1 MTRKKMSLQSKIESL
16 LFVSPEPLAL
26 KELARL
32 TSEPKD
38 KVEEAL
44 EKLRDKYRS
53 DKASG
58 IILIETSDTF
68 QLVTAPQNAAL
79 VSEFL
84 KGDMTGELTDPSL
97 ETLTIIAY
105 RGPITKPELEQIRG
119 VNCGLILRNLSMRG
133 LIIIHEERGGLPR
146 YEASA
151 EFVRF
156 LGLRS
161 VKDLPDYQKLH
172 EHATI
177 AQVMAATEKEEA
189 T

>member
-1 MTRKKMSLQSKIESL
+1 MSLQSKIESL

-26 KELARL
+26 KELTRL

-38 KVEEAL
+38 KVEAAL
-44 EKLRDKYRS
+44 EKLRAKYRA
-53 DKASG
+53 DKDG
-58 IILIETSDTF
+58 GLILIETASSF
-68 QLVTAPQNAAL
+68 QLVTAPGNAAL
-79 VSEFL
+79 VAEFL
-84 KGDMTGELTDPSL
+84 KSDLSGELTDPSL
-97 ETLTIIAY
+97 ETLSIIAY

-119 VNCGLILRNLSMRG
+119 VNCSLILRNLAMRG

-156 LGLRS
+156 LGLRT
-161 VKDLPDYQKLH
+161 VKELPDYEKLH

-177 AQVMAATEKEEA
+177 AQVMAATEEEEA
-189 T
+189 V